1 MNGIFV
7 PTPYKGYHG
16 RAELHDGDECYNGE
30 LVGIRDTITFV
41 GKTPKE
47 LQQAFHESV
56 DDYLAWCRKRGKDPN
71 KPFSGNFM
79 VRMTPELH
87 RSLSQFAESHGRSLN
102 SFVVDCLADAIAVRQ
117 PVKSRR
123 KAV

>member
-7 PTPYKGYHG
+7 PTPYQGYHG
-16 RAELHDGDECYNGE
+16 RAEHHDGDEYYNGE
-30 LVGIRDTITFV
+30 LVGIRDTIAFV

-47 LQQAFHESV
+47 LQKAFHESV
-56 DDYLAWCRKRGKDPN
+56 DDYLTWCRERGKEPN

-79 VRMTPELH
+79 IRMTPELH
-87 RSLSQFAESHGRSLN
+87 RSLSNLAESNGKSLN
-102 SFVVDCLADAIAVRQ
+102 AFVVESLNAAIETRRPTKA
-117 PVKSRR
+117 RR

>member
-16 RAELHDGDECYNGE
+16 RAEYHDGDEYYNGE

-47 LQQAFHESV
+47 LQRAFTDSV
-56 DDYLAWCRKRGKDPN
+56 DDYIAWCQERGKEPSR
-71 KPFSGNFM
+71 PFSGNFM
-79 VRMTPELH
+79 LRMTPELH
-87 RSLSQFAESHGRSLN
+87 RSLSHLAESHGKSLN
-102 SFVVDCLADAIAVRQ
+102 SFVVECLEDVVVPRQ
-117 PVKSRR
+117 RATAAR
-123 KAV
+123 KAM

>member
-1 MNGIFV
+1 MHGIFV

-16 RAELHDGDECYNGE
+16 RAEYHDGDTFYNGE

-41 GKTPKE
+41 GKTPQE
-47 LQQAFHESV
+47 LQKAFKESV
-56 DDYLAWCRKRGKDPN
+56 DDYINWRQERGKEPN

-87 RSLSQFAESHGRSLN
+87 RSLSNLAESAL
-102 SFVVDCLADAIAVRQ
+102 
-117 PVKSRR
+117 
-123 KAV
+123 

>member
-1 MNGIFV
+1 MNGVFV
-7 PTPYKGYHG
+7 PTPYQGYHG
-16 RAELHDGDECYNGE
+16 RAEYHDGDEYYNGE

-47 LQQAFHESV
+47 LQKAFQESV
-56 DDYLAWCRKRGKDPN
+56 DDYLAWCRERSKQPN

-87 RSLSQFAESHGRSLN
+87 RSLSQLAESNGRSLN
-102 SFVVDCLADAIAVRQ
+102 SFVVACLEDVVGPKQQLKA
-117 PVKSRR
+117 RR